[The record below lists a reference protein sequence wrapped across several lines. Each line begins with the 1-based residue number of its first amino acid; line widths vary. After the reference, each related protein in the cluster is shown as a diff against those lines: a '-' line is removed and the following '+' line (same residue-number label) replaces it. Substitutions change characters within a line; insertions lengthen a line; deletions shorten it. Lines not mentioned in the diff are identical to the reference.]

1 MKISRMTTS
10 TKICPKCDTE
20 HTKPGKFCSRKCA
33 NSRQWTDEHKKKF
46 SVAQANYM
54 ASERAEDHKA
64 KRALQMQ
71 LLHTAGLLNND
82 PLVRQS
88 IDRDEVLTNP
98 DDYFFAPPEP
108 DDVSSFVQ
116 DGDYWEE
123 I

>member
-1 MKISRMTTS
+1 
-10 TKICPKCDTE
+10 
-20 HTKPGKFCSRKCA
+20 
-33 NSRQWTDEHKKKF
+33 
-46 SVAQANYM
+46 M